1 MRILRRGP
9 SRIGGI
15 LNGVGP
21 TSFGGGGGVI
31 GCTAKKHSHNQ
42 AFLLRRVPLLGL
54 QICLFEECGHM
65 RFSAPMASLLLECD
79 TSPKAVRCVWFRV
92 WKV

>member
-15 LNGVGP
+15 LNGAGP
-21 TSFGGGGGVI
+21 TSFFVFG
-31 GCTAKKHSHNQ
+31 KKHSHNQ
-42 AFLLRRVPLLGL
+42 AFLLRVPPGPADLLVRSVRAYA
-54 QICLFEECGHM
+54 LFRSNG
-65 RFSAPMASLLLECD
+65 LLLECD